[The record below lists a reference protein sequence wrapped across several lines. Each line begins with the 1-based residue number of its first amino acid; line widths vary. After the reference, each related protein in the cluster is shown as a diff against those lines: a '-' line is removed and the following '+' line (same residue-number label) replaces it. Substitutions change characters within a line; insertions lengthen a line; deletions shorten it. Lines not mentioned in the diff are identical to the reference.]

1 MKLQLRSRTFEAV
14 NLHDLALIDPDQAV
28 LLL

>member
-1 MKLQLRSRTFEAV
+1 MILQLKSRTFADV
-14 NLHDLALIDPDQAV
+14 NLHDLALIDLDQAV